1 MKVLLAVDGSEY
13 TQRMLGY
20 VAAHDE
26 LFSSATEFTV
36 VTVVPAIPPH
46 AASYLDRRT
55 LDSYYHDE
63 AEKVLKPVRAFTAQ
77 QGWKVDFVER
87 AGHVGDRIADFA
99 TSGKFDLVVMGSHGD
114 SSIAN
119 VVMGSVSSRVLAQCK
134 TPVLLIR

>member
-36 VTVVPAIPPH
+36 VTVVPSIPPH
-46 AASYLDRRT
+46 AASFLNRGT

-63 AEKVLKPVRAFTAQ
+63 AEKVLNPVRAFAAQ

-87 AGHVGDRIADFA
+87 AGHAGDRIADFA
-99 TSGKFDLVVMGSHGD
+99 TSGKFDLVVMGSHGL

-119 VVMGSVSSRVLAQCK
+119 VVMGSVASRVLAQCK